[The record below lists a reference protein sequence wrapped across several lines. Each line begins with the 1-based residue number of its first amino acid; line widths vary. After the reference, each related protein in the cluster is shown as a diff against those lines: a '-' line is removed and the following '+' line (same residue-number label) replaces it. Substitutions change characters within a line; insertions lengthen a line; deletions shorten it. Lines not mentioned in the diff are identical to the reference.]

1 MKPIIKYQGGKTRE
15 LPTIRGLLPNKY
27 DTVLEPFAGGAAVSF
42 DLGHRS
48 ILNDFNPALI
58 NMYRAV
64 KNPLMFQEVYAH
76 VCYLKT
82 LEHDE
87 LEKHYYQSRDYI
99 NSGQT
104 DPYDWAVSYITMKQL
119 AFSGMERYNS
129 KGQFNVPFGHY
140 KKFACNLHWNHM
152 KFLGGCD
159 IHCGDFE
166 SIFGLATE
174 NDFIFIDPPYID
186 RLGYTDGDGGDDL
199 HHRLVQCMHN
209 TKAMWMFVHSD
220 NDYYKKELAQYNI
233 ILKPFGYGQRF
244 GKGKNHSKAS
254 VKHMYVTNYKNS
266 MTDHLVAVPG
276 LQNLLEAV

>member
-15 LPTIRGLLPNKY
+15 LPTIRGLLPDKY

-129 KGQFNVPFGHY
+129 RGQFNVPFGHY

-199 HHRLVQCMHN
+199 HHRLVQCMH
-209 TKAMWMFVHSD
+209 TPRLCGCLYIVTTT
-220 NDYYKKELAQYNI
+220 I
-233 ILKPFGYGQRF
+233 IR
-244 GKGKNHSKAS
+244 KN
-254 VKHMYVTNYKNS
+254 
-266 MTDHLVAVPG
+266 
-276 LQNLLEAV
+276 

>member
-87 LEKHYYQSRDYI
+87 LEKQYYQSRDYI

-129 KGQFNVPFGHY
+129 RGQFNVPFGHY

>member
-58 NMYRAV
+58 NMSRAV

-129 KGQFNVPFGHY
+129 RGQFNVPFGHY

-244 GKGKNHSKAS
+244 GKGKTHSKAS

>member
-15 LPTIRGLLPNKY
+15 LPTIRGLLPDKY

-58 NMYRAV
+58 NMYRAI
-64 KNPLMFQEVYAH
+64 KNPIMFQEVYAH

-87 LEKHYYQSRDYI
+87 LEKHYYESRSYI

-104 DPYDWAVSYITMKQL
+104 DPYEWAVSYITMKQL

-166 SIFGLATE
+166 SIFGLATK

-199 HHRLVQCMHN
+199 HQRLVKCMHN
-209 TKAMWMFVHSD
+209 TKAKWMFVHSD

-244 GKGKNHSKAS
+244 GKNKNHANAS
-254 VKHMYVTNYKNS
+254 VKHMYVTNYKNN
-266 MTDHLVAVPG
+266 MTDHLVAVPS
-276 LQNLLEAV
+276 LQHLLEVV

>member
-15 LPTIRGLLPNKY
+15 LPTIRRLLPDKY

-58 NMYRAV
+58 NMYRAI
-64 KNPLMFQEVYAH
+64 KNPIMFQEVYAH

-87 LEKHYYQSRDYI
+87 LEKHYYESRSYI

-104 DPYDWAVSYITMKQL
+104 DPYEWAVSYITMKQL

-166 SIFGLATE
+166 SIFGLATK

-186 RLGYTDGDGGDDL
+186 RLGYTTGDGGGKL
-199 HHRLVQCMHN
+199 HLRLVD
-209 TKAMWMFVHSD
+209 AMKKTSAKWLLIHSD
-220 NDYYKKELAQYNI
+220 CEFYREMLKDYHIFTKEFKYKQN
-233 ILKPFGYGQRF
+233 F
-244 GKGKNHSKAS
+244 GKGKDHSGS
-254 VKHMYVTNYKNS
+254 QVQHLYITNYETVTSDN
-266 MTDHLVAVPG
+266 TDNTMLATI
-276 LQNLLEAV
+276 

>member
-15 LPTIRGLLPNKY
+15 LPTIRGLLPDKY

-58 NMYRAV
+58 NMYRAI
-64 KNPLMFQEVYAH
+64 KNPIMFQEVYAH

-87 LEKHYYQSRDYI
+87 LEKHYYESRSYI

-104 DPYDWAVSYITMKQL
+104 DPYEWAVSYITMKQL

-166 SIFGLATE
+166 SIFGLATK

-199 HHRLVQCMHN
+199 HQRLVKCMHN
-209 TKAMWMFVHSD
+209 TKAKWMFVHSD
-220 NDYYKKELAQYNI
+220 NDYYKRELAQYNI

-244 GKGKNHSKAS
+244 GKNKNHANAS
-254 VKHMYVTNYKNS
+254 VKHMYVTNYKNN
-266 MTDHLVAVPG
+266 MTDHLVAVPS
-276 LQNLLEAV
+276 LQHLLEVV

>member
-104 DPYDWAVSYITMKQL
+104 DPHDWAVSYITVKQL

-129 KGQFNVPFGHY
+129 RGQINVPFVPY

-152 KFLGGCD
+152 KFLGVCD

-186 RLGYTDGDGGDDL
+186 RLGYTDGDGGNDL

-209 TKAMWMFVHSD
+209 TKAKWMFIHSD
-220 NDYYKKELAQYNI
+220 NDYYKNELKQYNI

>member
-15 LPTIRGLLPNKY
+15 LPTIRGLLPDKY

-129 KGQFNVPFGHY
+129 RG
-140 KKFACNLHWNHM
+140 
-152 KFLGGCD
+152 
-159 IHCGDFE
+159 
-166 SIFGLATE
+166 
-174 NDFIFIDPPYID
+174 
-186 RLGYTDGDGGDDL
+186 
-199 HHRLVQCMHN
+199 
-209 TKAMWMFVHSD
+209 
-220 NDYYKKELAQYNI
+220 
-233 ILKPFGYGQRF
+233 
-244 GKGKNHSKAS
+244 
-254 VKHMYVTNYKNS
+254 
-266 MTDHLVAVPG
+266 
-276 LQNLLEAV
+276 

>member
-15 LPTIRGLLPNKY
+15 LPTIRGLLPDKY

-64 KNPLMFQEVYAH
+64 KNPLMFQEVYSH

-82 LEHDE
+82 LGHDE

-104 DPYDWAVSYITMKQL
+104 DPYDWAVSYITVKQL

-166 SIFGLATE
+166 SIFDLATE

-186 RLGYTDGDGGDDL
+186 RLGYTDGDGGNDL

-209 TKAMWMFVHSD
+209 TKAKWMFIHSD
-220 NDYYKKELAQYNI
+220 NDYYKNELKQYNI

-244 GKGKNHSKAS
+244 GKGKNHANAA

-276 LQNLLEAV
+276 LQSLLEAV

>member
-58 NMYRAV
+58 NMSRAV

-129 KGQFNVPFGHY
+129 RGQFNVPFGHY